1 VLFFFFLL
9 HSPAKSTEEVHQ
21 INCIRDSTTP
31 ALVPSSF
38 EEERKKKRVMRVS
51 NKRRHYFEGVV
62 ALCFKEN
69 DDKLICRMS
78 E

>member
-1 VLFFFFLL
+1 M
-9 HSPAKSTEEVHQ
+9 SAKSTEEVHQ

-51 NKRRHYFEGVV
+51 NKRRHYCVWVV
-62 ALCFKEN
+62 ALRLKESS
-69 DDKLICRMS
+69 DKFICRMS